1 MSAAQLQLTA
11 LTPSGSGWVTA
22 DQAMQITGWSRTW
35 FFAQVQTGRVISREG
50 DQRAANGRP
59 TRLYL
64 AASLPTR
71 HALELV
77 RPSIQVPLPL
87 FDEAPKIPEL
97 RVALP
102 DPAAQKL
109 AEQRLAIIR
118 PILEYDADPEKW
130 SACQLADESLVSSK
144 TQLVRY
150 IAEIS
155 QPRVSER
162 TIWGWYR
169 AVTNGGPKALAKK
182 LRADKGQSRWFSL
195 HPKARILAAYL
206 YLGDIDRKDLLPNE
220 KPHRPQSV
228 AFVCEQ
234 IRERAD
240 SLGIAAGD
248 LPSRETVRSFLS
260 QAISPAMKVLAREG
274 KREYH
279 ERMSPFLR
287 RRYDDIY
294 ANQVWV
300 GDQMWHDAEVAND
313 IFDDV
318 PLGTPLRLRLD
329 AFEDFRSRKIVGATW
344 THFGSSRSIAATLR
358 RAILQ
363 YGPPEMIYVDNGKDY
378 KKIAKGAQKG
388 FPAEDRR
395 VQDLRPEDVAP
406 IEQTGFLA
414 RIGAG
419 VVHCIPRHP
428 QSKGVERCFG
438 TVHHFDAFFST
449 YTSGSTATRPEST
462 GDAMME
468 HRRLF
473 KKGRVAESKHP
484 LASTFI
490 LACLSWIDKYNAT
503 PHSGEGM
510 DGRSPNEVFA
520 AEFNPNQKPTPPPE
534 TLALLMVE
542 YERRQVR
549 ECAVTLNKRRY
560 TAQSEDRLAWA
571 AMHEANEREIL
582 VVYDPADPEYAAA
595 LDLDGRFIA
604 WLEAEVLVR
613 FAPND
618 PATQSQIGKSMEIR
632 RGLEKATK
640 TTLRSIARAA
650 RSGGAQS
657 AEEMAYSNIQIP
669 VTTAPIISQR
679 GQGRPNNNEPTNE
692 LIPGQGADRL
702 AERLRRNSVNSR

>member
-1 MSAAQLQLTA
+1 
-11 LTPSGSGWVTA
+11 
-22 DQAMQITGWSRTW
+22 
-35 FFAQVQTGRVISREG
+35 
-50 DQRAANGRP
+50 
-59 TRLYL
+59 
-64 AASLPTR
+64 LPAR

-77 RPSIQVPLPL
+77 PASTQASLPL
-87 FDEAPKIPEL
+87 FDTAPKILDL
-97 RVALP
+97 RITLP
-102 DPAAQKL
+102 DPEDQQL
-109 AEQRLAIIR
+109 AEQRLEIIR
-118 PILEYDADPEKW
+118 PILEYDADPKKW
-130 SACQLADESLVSSK
+130 SACRLEDKSYVVSK
-144 TQLVRY
+144 TQFVRY
-150 IAEIS
+150 LAQIS
-155 QPRVSER
+155 QPSVSER

-169 AVTNGGPKALAKK
+169 AFTKGGFAALAKK
-182 LRADKGQSRWFSL
+182 PRADKGQSRWFSL
-195 HPKARILAAYL
+195 YPKARILAAYL
-206 YLGDIDRKDLLPNE
+206 YLGDIDRKDLRPTE
-220 KPHRPQSV
+220 MPHRPQSV
-228 AFVCEQ
+228 AFICKQ

-240 SLGIAAGD
+240 SLGIAEGD
-248 LPSRETVRSFLS
+248 LPSRETVRLFLS
-260 QAISPAMKVLAREG
+260 QEISPAMKVLAREG
-274 KREYH
+274 KREYR
-279 ERMSPFLR
+279 ERMSPYLS

-378 KKIAKGAQKG
+378 KKVAKGAQKG
-388 FPAEDRR
+388 FPSEARR
-395 VQDLRPEDVAP
+395 VENLGPEDVAP
-406 IEQTGFLA
+406 IEHTGFLA

-449 YTSGSTATRPEST
+449 YTSGSTATRPEAT

-490 LACLSWIDKYNAT
+490 LACLSWIEKYNAT
-503 PHSGEGM
+503 PHSGKGM
-510 DGRSPNEVFA
+510 DGRSPNEVFE
-520 AEFNPNQKPTPPPE
+520 AEFNPNQKPTPDPA
-534 TLALLMVE
+534 TLALLMAE
-542 YERRQVR
+542 YKQCKVDS
-549 ECAVTLNKRRY
+549 CAVRLNNRRY
-560 TAQSEDRLAWA
+560 APRPEDRLAWD
-571 AMHEANEREIL
+571 AMHDANERQVL
-582 VVYDPADPEYAAA
+582 VAYDPIDPECAAA

-618 PATQSQIGKSMEIR
+618 PVTQAQIGTSMEIR
-632 RGLEKATK
+632 RSLEKATK
-640 TTLRSIARAA
+640 ATLRSIASAA
-650 RSGGAQS
+650 RAGGAQS
-657 AEEMAYSNIQIP
+657 AEEMAYNNLQLP
-669 VTTAPIISQR
+669 VTTAPVISQR
-679 GQGRPNNNEPTNE
+679 RPELLKTTPTAP
-692 LIPGQGADRL
+692 LTPAQAARL
-702 AERLRRNSVNSR
+702 FLERQRKND